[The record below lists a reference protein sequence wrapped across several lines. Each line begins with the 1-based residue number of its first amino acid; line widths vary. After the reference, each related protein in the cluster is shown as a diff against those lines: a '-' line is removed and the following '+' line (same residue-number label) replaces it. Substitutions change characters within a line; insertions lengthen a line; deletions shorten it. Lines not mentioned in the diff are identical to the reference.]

1 MHRLFVLRSPLQREQ
16 EAPLGPRL
24 CRIETIGPK
33 WVGSIPKIDFIF
45 MPCYHC
51 DKPWCVAACPTGAMQ
66 KRSKDGIVFV
76 DHDLCVG
83 CKACMRACP
92 WGAPQWD
99 PEKGK
104 VVKCDYCMD
113 RVDRGLEPACVAKCV
128 TKCLHFGK
136 PAEMVDVR
144 RERHAKA
151 MAAMA
156 TEVTLRQPVSGPK
169 AKPMKPKRKKAEP
182 AAAPA

>member
-1 MHRLFVLRSPLQREQ
+1 MDFV
-16 EAPLGPRL
+16 
-24 CRIETIGPK
+24 
-33 WVGSIPKIDFIF
+33 F

-51 DKPWCVAACPTGAMQ
+51 DRPWCVAACPTGAMQ
-66 KRSKDGIVFV
+66 KRAKDGIVFV

-113 RVDRGLEPACVAKCV
+113 RVDQGLEPACVAKCV

-136 PAEMVDVR
+136 AGRNDRRPQGAPRQGHGRHGHGSDLEAACGRSEGKTHEAEKKTGSALQPKGR
-144 RERHAKA
+144 SRH
-151 MAAMA
+151 
-156 TEVTLRQPVSGPK
+156 
-169 AKPMKPKRKKAEP
+169 
-182 AAAPA
+182 